1 MTLLFRDRCP
11 CGNSGFLPGGRVCPE
26 FPRCWIED
34 IISRRTGRDQAIAI
48 AELQAITRRPER
60 EIKQAVHD
68 LRMDGVRIGSCRMT
82 STHGYYMIETEAELK
97 DFLRTYRRQAIT
109 ELRLIERM
117 LGKNYHQVADLA
129 GQLDLDLGG
138 PDA

>member
-1 MTLLFRDRCP
+1 MCP
-11 CGNSGFLPGGRVCPE
+11 D

-34 IISRRTGRDQAIAI
+34 IIARRRGRGQAIAI
-48 AELQAITRRPER
+48 AELQAITGRPER

-68 LRMDGVRIGSCRMT
+68 LRMDGVRIGSCRMA
-82 STHGYYMIETEAELK
+82 SMHGYYMIETDAELK
-97 DFLRTYRRQAIT
+97 DFLRTFRRQAIT

-138 PDA
+138 DERS